1 MEMSILSNI
10 SFGGGHFVKA
20 SITRKRGIFRD
31 VSLQKWILR
40 LKMYKT
46 PDFQKK
52 NIKTLTP
59 TEFSE
64 SALD

>member
-10 SFGGGHFVKA
+10 SFGGGHFVA

-40 LKMYKT
+40 LKMYKN

-59 TEFSE
+59 HEFSNF
-64 SALD
+64 ALV